1 MVLGPV
7 KVTYLTKNQ
16 QKINQKRRLT
26 ALFFGYV
33 FVYFLLLEVAFDG
46 VEDDGI
52 ASTFPPF
59 LQYPCVDDVDGLLF
73 FCCPVVRDV

>member
-1 MVLGPV
+1 MLRGDDVVVG
-7 KVTYLTKNQ
+7 
-16 QKINQKRRLT
+16 
-26 ALFFGYV
+26 GD
-33 FVYFLLLEVAFDG
+33 EVAFNG

-73 FCCPVVRDV
+73 FCCPVFRNV